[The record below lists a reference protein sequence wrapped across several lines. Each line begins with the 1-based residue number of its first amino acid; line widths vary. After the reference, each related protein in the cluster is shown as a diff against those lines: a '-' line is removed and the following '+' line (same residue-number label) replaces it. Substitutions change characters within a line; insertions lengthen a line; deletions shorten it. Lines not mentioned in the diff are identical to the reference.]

1 MLLILMLL
9 ERMPMTDPLTLST
22 CCLPEDQDVIPVFR
36 CAGRWFSR
44 ISSQTAMADT
54 VAGFIRRRFLQAY
67 GADPALRIPELL
79 ALTTAQGTLLAAVGV
94 RNAGHERLFLEDYL
108 RVPVEAVMPV
118 PGVERQKIAEIAHL
132 AGVEA
137 GVSRYLFASLSVWLD
152 SAGYD
157 WVVCTGTDQLRNSFH
172 RLGIAT
178 QVLGDADPGRLPDGG
193 AGWGRYYDH
202 HPVVMAIK
210 VSDGLA
216 ALRQAGLLRFVQP
229 VAPVVDGEDEIQEGA
244 YGRLA

>member
-1 MLLILMLL
+1 MN
-9 ERMPMTDPLTLST
+9 DPLTMST
-22 CCLPEDQDVIPVFR
+22 CCPPDAAGVVPVFR
-36 CAGRWFSR
+36 CAGRWFSH
-44 ISSQTAMADT
+44 IASQTAMADT

-67 GADPALRIPELL
+67 GADPALRIPQLL
-79 ALTTAQGTLLAAVGV
+79 ALTTAQGSLLAAVGV
-94 RNAGHERLFLEDYL
+94 RNAGQEKLFLEDYL
-108 RVPVEAVMPV
+108 AVPVETVMPV
-118 PGVERQKIAEIAHL
+118 PGVERHRIAEIAHL

-152 SAGYD
+152 GAGYD

-178 QVLGDADPGRLPDGG
+178 QVLAEADPARLPDAG

-202 HPVVMAIK
+202 HPVVMAIR
-210 VSDGLA
+210 VADGLS
-216 ALRQAGLLRFVQP
+216 ALREAGILGLIRP
-229 VAPVVDGEDEIQEGA
+229 VASLADGGAAIQEDT

>member
-1 MLLILMLL
+1 
-9 ERMPMTDPLTLST
+9 MTDPLTMST
-22 CCLPEDQDVIPVFR
+22 CCPPDSREVVPVIR
-36 CAGRWFSR
+36 CAGRWLSR
-44 ISSQTAMADT
+44 IAPETVMADT

-94 RNAGHERLFLEDYL
+94 RNAGQERLFLEDYL
-108 RVPVEAVMPV
+108 SVPVETILPV
-118 PGVERQKIAEIAHL
+118 LTVKRRHVAEIAHL

-137 GVSRYLFASLSVWLD
+137 GVSRYLFASLAVWLD
-152 SAGYD
+152 GAGYE

-178 QVLGDADPGRLPDGG
+178 QMLAHADPARLPDGG

-202 HPVVMAIK
+202 HPVVMAIH
-210 VSDGLA
+210 VAEAMS
-216 ALRQAGLLRFVQP
+216 ALRQAGLLRLIQP
-229 VAPVVDGEDEIQEGA
+229 VDPGAESETIATGGA

>member
-1 MLLILMLL
+1 
-9 ERMPMTDPLTLST
+9 MTDPLMMST
-22 CCLPEDQDVIPVFR
+22 CCPPDSGEVVPLIR

-44 ISSQTAMADT
+44 IVSETAMADT
-54 VAGFIRRRFLQAY
+54 VASFIRRRFLQAY
-67 GADPALRIPELL
+67 GAEPALRIPELL

-94 RNAGHERLFLEDYL
+94 RNAGQEMLFLEDYL
-108 RVPVEAVMPV
+108 AVPVETVMPF
-118 PGVERQKIAEIAHL
+118 PGIERHRIAEIAHL

-178 QVLGDADPGRLPDGG
+178 QVLADADPARLPDGG
-193 AGWGRYYDH
+193 AGWGHYYDH
-202 HPVVMAIK
+202 HPVVMAIR
-210 VSDGLA
+210 VADGMS
-216 ALRQAGLLRFVQP
+216 ALRRAGLLRLIQP
-229 VAPVVDGEDEIQEGA
+229 VTEQAGDGDPMTGGS
-244 YGRLA
+244 YGFTA